1 MNVNSKTPMALYKAN
16 LELVLRIGAL
26 LQENRQR
33 WMQTGATGTHEAIQR
48 TLAETERML
57 TTSDWN
63 ALSAMP
69 GEEFWKS
76 LRGGAG
82 PLKGTV
88 ESAVRSQ
95 SEFAEGL
102 KQAFAEWQQQSADA
116 LGGNAAQMPSKAFAD
131 LMQGFSTPSRSNTST
146 KNDGEKPKSEAKAKP
161 KPKPKPKPQAKA
173 KAKAR
178 PSASTASGSKAK
190 SKTSPGKNSRAPKSR
205 KAAKK

>member
-1 MNVNSKTPMALYKAN
+1 MNMNSKTPMALYKAN

-26 LQENRQR
+26 LQESRQR
-33 WMQTGATGTHEAIQR
+33 WMHAGATGTNEAMQR

-82 PLKGTV
+82 PLQGTV

-95 SEFAEGL
+95 SEFADGL

-116 LGGNAAQMPSKAFAD
+116 LGGNAAQVVPKAFTD
-131 LMQGFSTPSRSNTST
+131 LMQGFSATGATSPSPQKDEARQARKAPT
-146 KNDGEKPKSEAKAKP
+146 KKTVRKNAPAAKAQP
-161 KPKPKPKPQAKA
+161 KQKA
-173 KAKAR
+173 KA
-178 PSASTASGSKAK
+178 
-190 SKTSPGKNSRAPKSR
+190 SPKKKPGAATSR
-205 KAAKK
+205 KSSRK

>member
-33 WMQTGATGTHEAIQR
+33 WMQTGATGTNEAIQR

-57 TTSDWN
+57 TTSDWT

-76 LRGGAG
+76 MRGGAG
-82 PLKGTV
+82 PLQGTI
-88 ESAVRSQ
+88 EAAVRSQ
-95 SEFAEGL
+95 SEFSEGL

-116 LGGNAAQMPSKAFAD
+116 LGGNAMQAAPPAFAEF
-131 LMQGFSTPSRSNTST
+131 MQGFSTPARS
-146 KNDGEKPKSEAKAKP
+146 DARAKGDKETP
-161 KPKPKPKPQAKA
+161 KA

-178 PSASTASGSKAK
+178 PSASTAGAAK
-190 SKTSPGKNSRAPKSR
+190 SKSKASSSKASPPSKPR
-205 KAAKK
+205 KPAKK